1 MNDKYLKILEFDKIQ
16 NILSSYA
23 ISENAKDKIEK
34 LRPIT
39 KKEVIE
45 LLLKQTSE
53 AQKIII
59 SKGPIPFGNIYDVRL
74 QSKRASIGS
83 VLDAKSLLKIKETLR
98 TARISKLY
106 IDNFDDI
113 PIIKSLS
120 DNIRVSK
127 SIEDEIEKAIISD
140 TEISDDASVELRR
153 IRRQMANEKQSIK
166 NKLNEIVTS
175 AKYSKILQDT
185 VVTVRNDRFVLPVK
199 SENKDQFPGI
209 VHDTSS
215 SGATVFIEPM
225 AIVNMNNHLSTLKQ
239 EEYREIERIL
249 EFLTSLVG
257 EFSQEIIYDC
267 EILEELDF
275 IMAKGKLS
283 VKMDAIEPKINQ
295 DKYVR
300 FVNARHPLIEKDK
313 VVSSTIEIGKS
324 YTTLVITGPNTGG
337 KTVTLKT
344 LGLLC
349 IMLQCG
355 LHIPC
360 DLSLTIFLQT

>member
-39 KKEVIE
+39 RKEVIE

-53 AQKIII
+53 AQKMILT
-59 SKGPIPFGNIYDVRL
+59 KGPIPFGNIYDVRL

-175 AKYSKILQDT
+175 AKYAKILQDT
-185 VVTVRNDRFVLPVK
+185 VVTVRNERFVLPVK

-225 AIVNMNNHLSTLKQ
+225 AIAP
-239 EEYREIERIL
+239 I
-249 EFLTSLVG
+249 
-257 EFSQEIIYDC
+257 
-267 EILEELDF
+267 
-275 IMAKGKLS
+275 
-283 VKMDAIEPKINQ
+283 
-295 DKYVR
+295 
-300 FVNARHPLIEKDK
+300 
-313 VVSSTIEIGKS
+313 
-324 YTTLVITGPNTGG
+324 
-337 KTVTLKT
+337 
-344 LGLLC
+344 
-349 IMLQCG
+349 
-355 LHIPC
+355 
-360 DLSLTIFLQT
+360 

>member
-59 SKGPIPFGNIYDVRL
+59 SKGPIPFGSIFDVRL
-74 QSKRASIGS
+74 QAKKASIGS

-98 TARISKLY
+98 TARISKTY
-106 IDNFDDI
+106 IENFDDI
-113 PIIKSLS
+113 PVIKSLS

-140 TEISDDASVELRR
+140 TEISDDASTELRR

-199 SENKDQFPGI
+199 SENRDQFP
-209 VHDTSS
+209 
-215 SGATVFIEPM
+215 E
-225 AIVNMNNHLSTLKQ
+225 
-239 EEYREIERIL
+239 
-249 EFLTSLVG
+249 
-257 EFSQEIIYDC
+257 
-267 EILEELDF
+267 
-275 IMAKGKLS
+275 
-283 VKMDAIEPKINQ
+283 
-295 DKYVR
+295 
-300 FVNARHPLIEKDK
+300 
-313 VVSSTIEIGKS
+313 
-324 YTTLVITGPNTGG
+324 
-337 KTVTLKT
+337 
-344 LGLLC
+344 
-349 IMLQCG
+349 
-355 LHIPC
+355 
-360 DLSLTIFLQT
+360 